1 MALLKTVGL
10 CKYFGGLKAVNHVD
24 MEVQQGQVF
33 GIIGPNGA
41 GKTTFFNL
49 CAGTIPATEGE
60 IWFDGKNITGY
71 RPHMAAK
78 AGIARTFQ
86 NIQLFQNT
94 TVLENVAVG
103 FHIHT
108 NTNMLDAVL
117 GNAHQKNTEKEIYE
131 KGAALL
137 ERLELGQYKD
147 TLAKNLPYG
156 IQRKVEIARAL
167 AISPKIL
174 LLDEPAAGMNPNETH
189 ELLLFVKKLNA
200 EGLTVVVIEPE
211 IHYERLRPHYGAE
224 LRSEAL
230 RGQCAGNSEQQAG
243 AGSLF
248 RKTRRTWRNGG
259 VIYAEGEKSQGEL
272 RTHFGIERYLV

>member
-1 MALLKTVGL
+1 M
-10 CKYFGGLKAVNHVD
+10 Y
-24 MEVQQGQVF
+24 
-33 GIIGPNGA
+33 IGPNGA

-108 NTNMLDAVL
+108 NTNMLDAVW
-117 GNAHQKNTEKEIYE
+117 ATHARKHRKEIYE

-147 TLAKNLPYG
+147 TLAKTCPTASSARWKLPS
-156 IQRKVEIARAL
+156 AL
-167 AISPKIL
+167 AISP
-174 LLDEPAAGMNPNETH
+174 ENSAVGRTRSRY
-189 ELLLFVKKLNA
+189 
-200 EGLTVVVIEPE
+200 EPE
-211 IHYERLRPHYGAE
+211 
-224 LRSEAL
+224 
-230 RGQCAGNSEQQAG
+230 
-243 AGSLF
+243 
-248 RKTRRTWRNGG
+248 RNPRAAF
-259 VIYAEGEKSQGEL
+259 VCKK
-272 RTHFGIERYLV
+272 R

>member
-41 GKTTFFNL
+41 GKTAFFNL

-78 AGIARTFQ
+78 TGIARTFQ

-117 GNAHQKNTEKEIYE
+117 GNARQKNTEKEIYE

-137 ERLELGQYKD
+137 ERLEQQ
-147 TLAKNLPYG
+147 G
-156 IQRKVEIARAL
+156 IDRKK
-167 AISPKIL
+167 P
-174 LLDEPAAGMNPNETH
+174 
-189 ELLLFVKKLNA
+189 
-200 EGLTVVVIEPE
+200 
-211 IHYERLRPHYGAE
+211 
-224 LRSEAL
+224 AL
-230 RGQCAGNSEQQAG
+230 RHPAQGGNCPCAGNFPQNSAVGRTRSRYEPERNPRAAFVCKKTERRG
-243 AGSLF
+243 A
-248 RKTRRTWRNGG
+248 NGG
-259 VIYAEGEKSQGEL
+259 
-272 RTHFGIERYLV
+272 RH

>member
-78 AGIARTFQ
+78 TGIARTFQ

-94 TVLENVAVG
+94 TVLENRCRSASTSTQTP
-103 FHIHT
+103 ICW
-108 NTNMLDAVL
+108 MPVL
-117 GNAHQKNTEKEIYE
+117 GNARQKNTEKEIYE

-200 EGLTVVVIEPE
+200 EGLTVVVIEHDLKFIMNVCDHIMVLNYGQKLCEGNAQE
-211 IHYERLRPHYGAE
+211 IQNNKQVQ
-224 LRSEAL
+224 EAYFGK
-230 RGQCAGNSEQQAG
+230 RAG
-243 AGSLF
+243 L
-248 RKTRRTWRNGG
+248 GG
-259 VIYAEGEKSQGEL
+259 TEG
-272 RTHFGIERYLV
+272 

>member
-1 MALLKTVGL
+1 
-10 CKYFGGLKAVNHVD
+10 
-24 MEVQQGQVF
+24 
-33 GIIGPNGA
+33 
-41 GKTTFFNL
+41 
-49 CAGTIPATEGE
+49 
-60 IWFDGKNITGY
+60 
-71 RPHMAAK
+71 MAAK
-78 AGIARTFQ
+78 TGIARTFQ

-117 GNAHQKNTEKEIYE
+117 GNARQKNTEKEIYE

-200 EGLTVVVIEPE
+200 EGLTVVVIEHDLKFIMNVCDHIMVLNYGQKLCEGNAQE
-211 IHYERLRPHYGAE
+211 IQNNKPVQ
-224 LRSEAL
+224 EAYFGK
-230 RGQCAGNSEQQAG
+230 RAG
-243 AGSLF
+243 L
-248 RKTRRTWRNGG
+248 GG
-259 VIYAEGEKSQGEL
+259 TEG
-272 RTHFGIERYLV
+272 

>member
-156 IQRKVEIARAL
+156 IQRKVGNC
-167 AISPKIL
+167 P
-174 LLDEPAAGMNPNETH
+174 
-189 ELLLFVKKLNA
+189 
-200 EGLTVVVIEPE
+200 
-211 IHYERLRPHYGAE
+211 
-224 LRSEAL
+224 
-230 RGQCAGNSEQQAG
+230 CAGNFPQNSAVGRTRSRYEPERNPRAAFVCKKAERRG
-243 AGSLF
+243 A
-248 RKTRRTWRNGG
+248 NGG
-259 VIYAEGEKSQGEL
+259 
-272 RTHFGIERYLV
+272 RH

>member
-117 GNAHQKNTEKEIYE
+117 GNARQKNTEKEIYE
-131 KGAALL
+131 KGAAL
-137 ERLELGQYKD
+137 
-147 TLAKNLPYG
+147 
-156 IQRKVEIARAL
+156 EIARAL

-200 EGLTVVVIEPE
+200 EGLTVVVIEHDLKFIMNVCDHIMVLNYGQKLCEGNAQE
-211 IHYERLRPHYGAE
+211 IQNNKQVQ
-224 LRSEAL
+224 EAYFGK
-230 RGQCAGNSEQQAG
+230 RAG
-243 AGSLF
+243 L
-248 RKTRRTWRNGG
+248 GG
-259 VIYAEGEKSQGEL
+259 TEG
-272 RTHFGIERYLV
+272 

>member
-10 CKYFGGLKAVNHVD
+10 CKYFGGLKAVNQVD
-24 MEVQQGQVF
+24 MEVPEGQVF

-49 CAGTIPATEGE
+49 CAGTFAPTAGE
-60 IWFDGKNITGY
+60 IWFDGKNITGC
-71 RPHMAAK
+71 RPHMAAQ

-94 TVLENVAVG
+94 TVLENVVVG

-108 NTNMLDAVL
+108 STNMLDAVL
-117 GNAHQKNTEKEIYE
+117 GSARQKKTEREIYE
-131 KGAALL
+131 KGEALL
-137 ERLELGQYKD
+137 ERLELSQYKD

-174 LLDEPAAGMNPNETH
+174 LLDEPAAGMNPMETQ
-189 ELLLFVKKLNA
+189 ELLVFVKKLNA
-200 EGLTVVVIEPE
+200 EGLTVVVIEHDLKFIMNVCDHIMVLNYGQKLCEGSAQE
-211 IHYERLRPHYGAE
+211 IQNTNQVQ
-224 LRSEAL
+224 EAYFGK
-230 RGQCAGNSEQQAG
+230 RAG
-243 AGSLF
+243 L
-248 RKTRRTWRNGG
+248 GG
-259 VIYAEGEKSQGEL
+259 KEE
-272 RTHFGIERYLV
+272 

>member
-24 MEVQQGQVF
+24 MEVQHGQIF

-49 CAGTIPATEGE
+49 CAGTIPPTEGE

-117 GNAHQKNTEKEIYE
+117 GNARQKNTEKEIYE

-200 EGLTVVVIEPE
+200 EGLTVIVIEHDLKFIMNVCDHIMVLNYGQKLCEGNAQE
-211 IHYERLRPHYGAE
+211 IQNNKQVQ
-224 LRSEAL
+224 EAYFGK
-230 RGQCAGNSEQQAG
+230 RAG
-243 AGSLF
+243 L
-248 RKTRRTWRNGG
+248 GG
-259 VIYAEGEKSQGEL
+259 TEG
-272 RTHFGIERYLV
+272 

>member
-49 CAGTIPATEGE
+49 CATEGE

-78 AGIARTFQ
+78 TGIARTFQ

-117 GNAHQKNTEKEIYE
+117 GNARQKNTEKEIYE

-147 TLAKNLPYG
+147 TLSKNLPYG

-200 EGLTVVVIEPE
+200 EGLTVVVIEHDLKFIMNVCDHIMVLNYGQKLCEGNAQE
-211 IHYERLRPHYGAE
+211 IQNNKQVQ
-224 LRSEAL
+224 EAYFGK
-230 RGQCAGNSEQQAG
+230 RAG
-243 AGSLF
+243 L
-248 RKTRRTWRNGG
+248 GG
-259 VIYAEGEKSQGEL
+259 TEG
-272 RTHFGIERYLV
+272 